1 MSVISVWK
9 FTISVIPFS
18 LPGFQVIQTESSGDS
33 LCIHA
38 TSTARATA
46 CPTCGQRSAHPH
58 SWYVRQPQDLPCID
72 QRVTLV
78 LTVRRFYCRN
88 LVCGKRTFVERLPDW
103 LPFYAHR
110 TSRLTRLMRRVGFEV
125 SAESGRRILR
135 FIRVRTSGDTLL
147 RIVKRTVLAP
157 RGAGR
162 IVGMDDWAIRKGH
175 RYGTLVIDHESH
187 QVLEVVEG
195 RMTGDI
201 QPWFVAHPQ
210 VEVVTRDRSRDYR
223 NALEATVP
231 HVEQVADRW
240 HLLLNLRQLAERIA
254 ASAYRRLKHLP
265 MPEALRPAR
274 PQYLRSL
281 SEQAR
286 RDGSR
291 QQRVDYYNEVQRLK
305 GEGLTVSQVKVA
317 LGRNYLTVRFYYEAT
332 SFPERMPGRSP
343 HSVLTPYLTYLETRF
358 REGTVTARQLRE
370 ELLAQGF
377 GGSEGTVSKW
387 LRARRLVEGQDP
399 DIEITALPL
408 TDSSS
413 ALPSALRLSWLLVL
427 PDVRLTHRDRAMLSH
442 VLQDDVLAH
451 AHALIQQFRTVLH
464 DRDGTGFDA
473 WMLAAQQSLLAGIRS
488 FAKSLRDEYAFVRA
502 AFTSPWSNGRTEGHV
517 NRLKFIKRQMYG
529 RASFALLRQ
538 KVLFQT
544 DST

>member
-1 MSVISVWK
+1 MR
-9 FTISVIPFS
+9 T
-18 LPGFQVIQTESSGDS
+18 TEQFGDS

-38 TSTARATA
+38 TSTARSAV
-46 CPTCGQRSAHPH
+46 CPACGQRSTQRH
-58 SWYVRQPQDLPCID
+58 SQYVRHPQDLPCID
-72 QRVTLV
+72 QRLTLV
-78 LTVRRFYCRN
+78 LTVRRFFCCDP
-88 LVCGKRTFVERLPDW
+88 VCAKRTFVERFPDW
-103 LPFYAHR
+103 LPFYARR
-110 TSRLTRLMRRVGFEV
+110 TCRLTTLMRQVGFEV

-135 FIRVRTSGDTLL
+135 FMRVRTSGDTLL
-147 RIVKRTVLAP
+147 RIVKRTVLPP
-157 RGAGR
+157 RSAGR

-175 RYGTLVIDHESH
+175 RYGTLVVDHESRE
-187 QVLEVVEG
+187 VLELVEG

-201 QPWFVAHPQ
+201 QPWLLAHPQ

-231 HVEQVADRW
+231 QVEQVADRW

-291 QQRVDYYNEVQRLK
+291 QRRLDYYHEVQRLK
-305 GEGLTVSQVKVA
+305 REGLTASQVMLA
-317 LGRNYLTVRFYYEAT
+317 LGRNYYTVRFFYEALT
-332 SFPERMPGRSP
+332 FPERMPGRSP
-343 HSVLTPYLTYLETRF
+343 HSILTPYLDYLERCFTA
-358 REGTVTARQLRE
+358 GPVTAG
-370 ELLAQGF
+370 ELYQALSAQGYK
-377 GGSEGTVSKW
+377 GSHSTVNKW
-387 LRARRLVEGQDP
+387 LQARRVVEGQDP
-399 DIEITALPL
+399 HLEVMALPL

-413 ALPSALRLSWLLVL
+413 VLPSALKLSWFLVL
-427 PDVRLTHRDRAMLSH
+427 PEVQLGEREQALLKHI
-442 VLQDDVLAH
+442 LQDEMLAH
-451 AHALIQQFRTVLH
+451 AYTLLQYFRT
-464 DRDGTGFDA
+464 A
-473 WMLAAQQSLLAGIRS
+473 LLARDVESFDRWLQAAGQSALKPIRA
-488 FAKSLRDEYAFVRA
+488 FAKLLRDEYAFIRA
-502 AFTSPWSNGRTEGHV
+502 AFTSPWSNGHTEGQV

-544 DST
+544 HFT

>member
-1 MSVISVWK
+1 
-9 FTISVIPFS
+9 
-18 LPGFQVIQTESSGDS
+18 

-254 ASAYRRLKHLP
+254 ASAYRRRKHLP

-399 DIEITALPL
+399 DIEITSLPL

-451 AHALIQQFRTVLH
+451 AHALIQQFRTALH

-502 AFTSPWSNGRTEGHV
+502 AFTSPWSNG
-517 NRLKFIKRQMYG
+517 Y
-529 RASFALLRQ
+529 
-538 KVLFQT
+538 LFT
-544 DST
+544 YP